1 MLAPYKLT
9 IQMKRKYLIIFALL
23 FFIQNIK
30 SQSLTFGFKG
40 MYGVNWMLNNRFTA
54 SDKTKFED
62 NFCNSGG
69 LSVAWYFNSRSYYS
83 SVIPGINLDILYAT
97 YNQKIS
103 GLDSE
108 AVQGTKLNYLDFPLL
123 FRITPEFGPYFEVG
137 GQFSYLLNANGV
149 YSSSRPNQI
158 LPPLNGDIKNRISKV
173 NISGVVGS
181 GVDID
186 LSDLISIM
194 IGFRCAYGFTD
205 ITSPQNNLFKS
216 YEPTHILS
224 ISGVVGIVY
233 TLNYF
238 H

>member
-1 MLAPYKLT
+1 MKKKYVFFLLSFFL
-9 IQMKRKYLIIFALL
+9 IQYA
-23 FFIQNIK
+23 K
-30 SQSLTFGFKG
+30 SQSLTFGLKG
-40 MYGVNWMLNNRFTA
+40 TYGINWMLNNRFTE
-54 SDKTKFED
+54 SEKTKFED

-83 SVIPGINLDILYAT
+83 SVIPGVNLDILYAT

-108 AVQGTKLNYLDFPLL
+108 VVQGTKLNYLDIPLL

-137 GQFSYLLNANGV
+137 GQFSYLLNASGE
-149 YSSSRPNQI
+149 YSSTRPNQI
-158 LPPLNGDIKNRISKV
+158 LPPLKSDIKNLISKV
-173 NISGVVGS
+173 NISGVIGS

-186 LSDLISIM
+186 LSDFISIM

-205 ITSPQNNLFKS
+205 ITSPQKNLNFFKS

-224 ISGVVGIVY
+224 LSGVVGIVY